1 MHFAVGY
8 VLKFNYFSINDTI
21 CNTEL
26 EKYIIVGTMKAE
38 EILNR
43 YITFFE
49 GNGHKRIANSP
60 LLPINDSTTLFTS
73 SGMQAL
79 VPYLLGQEHPQGTR
93 LVNVQNCFR
102 AQDIDEIGDNRHTT
116 FFHMIGNWSLGDY
129 FKREQLPWFFKFLTD
144 QNDGLG
150 LDPNKLYVTAFNGD
164 EKNEIPIDDESASLW
179 KGIFNGIG
187 VVATS
192 AKMGS
197 ELMASRR
204 GMDPGEKIFYYDSS
218 KNWWSASGKPEN
230 MPPGEL
236 GGPDSEVFYDFGTP
250 HDVKFGLHCHPNCD
264 CGRFMEIGNSV
275 FMQFQKQDDGSF
287 KDLPKRNVDFGGGL
301 ERLVAATE
309 NQQDIFISS
318 LFLPIIEQIIT
329 ETSCEYEKYSK
340 EMRIIADHLSAA
352 SFIITNKVSPSN
364 TDQGYILRR
373 LIRRAYDNFKS
384 LNGKN
389 IEEVLNAIISQYKI
403 TDPELE
409 KSSQDIKQTI
419 LDEITLYKK
428 VFSEK
433 NIQSILDKVST
444 DDSFNINLIKIN
456 AEKYLK
462 NVEILTH
469 LESSSPNS
477 LSSIAAGTIAF
488 DAQTTLGIP
497 AENTFSLI
505 KDKLNEQFDED
516 IARKAFNQNQQNH
529 KMLSKAG
536 GEKKF
541 RGGLADHSEQTVMGH
556 TATHLM
562 HQALRDVFGNQLH
575 QTGSNITTERVRFD
589 FNHDERLSEEEIG
602 QVEDIVN
609 ERINENLPVHFELID
624 TKEAHK
630 LGAIGLFM
638 DTYGEKSKI
647 YFIGPK
653 EGSVNK
659 AYSIEFCGG
668 PHVDFTGVLKSFK
681 IIKQDNLGKGQKR
694 LYANIGV

>member
-49 GNGHKRIANSP
+49 SRAHHKTQNAP
-60 LLPINDSTTLFTS
+60 LVPVNDPTTLYVG

-79 VPYLLGQEHPQGTR
+79 LPYLLGEPHPSGKR
-93 LVNVQNCFR
+93 LVNVQSCFR
-102 AQDIDEIGDNRHTT
+102 SQDIEEIGDNRHTT
-116 FFHMIGNWSLGDY
+116 FFRMLGNWSLGDY
-129 FKREQLPWFFKFLTD
+129 FKKEQLSWIFTFLTD
-144 QNDGLG
+144 QKEGLG
-150 LDPNKLYVTAFNGD
+150 LDPQRLFVTVFVGNNAVPKDVESTGIWQELF
-164 EKNEIPIDDESASLW
+164 KNVGIDARENER
-179 KGIFNGIG
+179 IF
-187 VVATS
+187 A
-192 AKMGS
+192 
-197 ELMASRR
+197 
-204 GMDPGEKIFYYDSS
+204 YDVE
-218 KNWWSASGKPEN
+218 KNWWSRSGPPEK
-230 MPPGEL
+230 MPAGEP
-236 GGPDSEVFYDFGTP
+236 GGPDSEVFYDFGDESIHQNSP
-250 HDVKFGLHCHPNCD
+250 WRDEKCHVNCD
-264 CGRFMEIGNSV
+264 CGRYIEVANSV
-275 FMQFQKQDDGSF
+275 FMQYQKEGDGSF
-287 KDLPKRNVDFGGGL
+287 KELPQKNVDFGGGL
-301 ERLVAATE
+301 ERFLQAVDHQPDVFKTSLLYPIVQSINEHLIKSHKYGSDAPITKAYRLITDHIVA
-309 NQQDIFISS
+309 S
-318 LFLPIIEQIIT
+318 
-329 ETSCEYEKYSK
+329 
-340 EMRIIADHLSAA
+340 
-352 SFIITNKVSPSN
+352 SFIIANGVEPSN
-364 TDQGYILRR
+364 KDRGYLLRR
-373 LIRRAYDNFKS
+373 LIRRAATQNYLWGDKKS
-384 LNGKN
+384 LSLIVDTI
-389 IEEVLNAIISQYKI
+389 IEQYFA
-403 TDPELE
+403 TDPKLAEAKQQIKDALVEEESKFYRALDTGIKEWGKWVEEKINQTVIPEKTAFGQSGKLSPLSAEKLFDLYQSYGLPLE
-409 KSSQDIKQTI
+409 VMKEITNGN
-419 LDEITLYKK
+419 LDEDGFNELVKK
-428 VFSEK
+428 H
-433 NIQSILDKVST
+433 Q
-444 DDSFNINLIKIN
+444 DSSR
-456 AEKYLK
+456 
-462 NVEILTH
+462 T
-469 LESSSPNS
+469 
-477 LSSIAAGTIAF
+477 AG
-488 DAQTTLGIP
+488 
-497 AENTFSLI
+497 
-505 KDKLNEQFDED
+505 
-516 IARKAFNQNQQNH
+516 
-529 KMLSKAG
+529 AG
-536 GEKKF
+536 MFK
-541 RGGLADHSEQTVMGH
+541 GGLADHSEQTVMGH